1 MKNTEKNREALNT
14 MAAAC
19 EGTRYQIRI
28 GRYGHGEDASIYPCI
43 STLRDT
49 PKYTPDVYMDVDILE
64 EEDTLMLR
72 VQTTSYGALPPS
84 EITQV
89 AEGLL
94 NATNLVNTLAGIA
107 ARYGIH
113 IKP

>member
-1 MKNTEKNREALNT
+1 MKNTEKNREVLNM

-43 STLRDT
+43 STLRDA

-94 NATNLVNTLAGIA
+94 NATDLVNTLAAIA

>member
-1 MKNTEKNREALNT
+1 
-14 MAAAC
+14 
-19 EGTRYQIRI
+19 
-28 GRYGHGEDASIYPCI
+28 
-43 STLRDT
+43 
-49 PKYTPDVYMDVDILE
+49 MDVDILE

-94 NATNLVNTLAGIA
+94 NAAALVNRLALIA
-107 ARYGIH
+107 ASNGIRV
-113 IKP
+113 KF

>member
-1 MKNTEKNREALNT
+1 MKNTPENREALNT

-28 GRYGHGEDASIYPCI
+28 GQYGRGEYASIYPCI
-43 STLRDT
+43 STLRDA
-49 PKYTPDVYMDVDILE
+49 PKYTPEVYMDVDILE

-94 NATNLVNTLAGIA
+94 NATNLVNRLAAIVAG
-107 ARYGIH
+107 YGIH

>member
-14 MAAAC
+14 MVAAC

-28 GRYGHGEDASIYPCI
+28 GQYGHGEDASIYPCI
-43 STLRDT
+43 STLRDA
-49 PKYTPDVYMDVDILE
+49 PQYTPEVYMDVDILE

>member
-43 STLRDT
+43 STLRDA

-94 NATNLVNTLAGIA
+94 NATDLVNTLAAIA

>member
-1 MKNTEKNREALNT
+1 MKNTEKNREVLKT

-28 GRYGHGEDASIYPCI
+28 GQYGHGEDASIYPCI
-43 STLRDT
+43 STLREV
-49 PKYTPDVYMDVDILE
+49 PKYTPDVYMDIDILE
-64 EEDTLMLR
+64 EEDTLVLR
-72 VQTTSYGALPPS
+72 VQTTSYGSLAPS

-94 NATNLVNTLAGIA
+94 NAAALVNRLALIA
-107 ARYGIH
+107 ASNGIRV
-113 IKP
+113 KF